1 MGSFSP
7 KATAA
12 ACNRLYASNRELEG
26 LFWCFLEREDEF
38 VDGVFVGV
46 VKCAFVVAIVVCVT
60 VCLSVC
66 LRERERGLLNLKY
79 LGGAQR
85 ETLRGDGII

>member
-1 MGSFSP
+1 
-7 KATAA
+7 
-12 ACNRLYASNRELEG
+12 
-26 LFWCFLEREDEF
+26 
-38 VDGVFVGV
+38 V

-66 LRERERGLLNLKY
+66 LRERERERGLLNLKY

-85 ETLRGDGII
+85 ETLRGECII